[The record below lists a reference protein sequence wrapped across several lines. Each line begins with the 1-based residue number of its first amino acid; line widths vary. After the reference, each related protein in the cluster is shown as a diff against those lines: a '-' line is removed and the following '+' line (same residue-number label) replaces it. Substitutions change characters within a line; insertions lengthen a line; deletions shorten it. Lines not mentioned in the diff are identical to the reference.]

1 MHNAE
6 AIGYEGLAK
15 GGNLLGVCGT
25 LLRILAGLLRIETHV
40 LQQYDIAVVHCGD
53 LGLGVLTIGIGGQR
67 DLNAE
72 QLAKTSG
79 DRCEGQLRHDLALRT
94 TEMSHQNDLCA
105 FFAQGLD
112 GRQSGLDTTVIG
124 DRGAVQR
131 NVEISADQNAL
142 ALEISKILKC
152 LHVFPF
158 LAAISMEWPYCHF

>member
-1 MHNAE
+1 
-6 AIGYEGLAK
+6 
-15 GGNLLGVCGT
+15 
-25 LLRILAGLLRIETHV
+25 
-40 LQQYDIAVVHCGD
+40 
-53 LGLGVLTIGIGGQR
+53 
-67 DLNAE
+67 
-72 QLAKTSG
+72 
-79 DRCEGQLRHDLALRT
+79 
-94 TEMSHQNDLCA
+94 MSHQNDLCA

-124 DRGAVQR
+124 DCGAVQR